1 MKRGFA
7 GLVLLALACCA
18 LAGEARA
25 QASLTRIIVPV
36 AAGGAPDVVARIIA
50 GPLSAKLGQTVVV
63 GNRAGAGER
72 LGAEFVAHA
81 APDGHTLLL
90 APPGSLVIAPSL
102 FADLRYDPEAFAP
115 VGVVTTG
122 SLVLLAR
129 ENLDVANAQQL
140 VALAKQ
146 APGKLTYASPGIGT
160 PPHLTGEMFRL
171 ATGIEVTHVPYKGLA
186 PALADLLAGRVD
198 FMFDNLGNSLANVKA
213 GRVKALGV
221 AADARVPELPNVPT
235 IAETYP
241 GVRAASWFG
250 VVAPPKTPADVC
262 SRISRALAEIVKSPD
277 VAAKLQALALTPAGS
292 EPAEMAVLLKE
303 ERERWAD
310 VVKQAHIKAE

>member
-1 MKRGFA
+1 
-7 GLVLLALACCA
+7 
-18 LAGEARA
+18 
-25 QASLTRIIVPV
+25 
-36 AAGGAPDVVARIIA
+36 
-50 GPLSAKLGQTVVV
+50 
-63 GNRAGAGER
+63 
-72 LGAEFVAHA
+72 
-81 APDGHTLLL
+81 
-90 APPGSLVIAPSL
+90 VIAPLL

-198 FMFDNLGNSLANVKA
+198 FMFDNLGNSLANIKA
-213 GRVKALGV
+213 GRVKALGLAGAG
-221 AADARVPELPNVPT
+221 AAERADDPGDLSGGSRRELVRS
-235 IAETYP
+235 
-241 GVRAASWFG
+241 GRAAENSPRRVQPDRSQIAGRRGEASGARSYARRFRTRRNGGAAERGARTLGERYASAFFTRSAVIG
-250 VVAPPKTPADVC
+250 VSRKRTPVSAANALLIVGATTGVAICPAPVGGLSVDSTSIC
-262 SRISRALAEIVKSPD
+262 ISGMSFIRI
-277 VAAKLQALALTPAGS
+277 T
-292 EPAEMAVLLKE
+292 
-303 ERERWAD
+303 
-310 VVKQAHIKAE
+310 

>member
-1 MKRGFA
+1 
-7 GLVLLALACCA
+7 
-18 LAGEARA
+18 
-25 QASLTRIIVPV
+25 
-36 AAGGAPDVVARIIA
+36 
-50 GPLSAKLGQTVVV
+50 
-63 GNRAGAGER
+63 
-72 LGAEFVAHA
+72 
-81 APDGHTLLL
+81 
-90 APPGSLVIAPSL
+90 VIAPLL

-198 FMFDNLGNSLANVKA
+198 FMFDNLGNSLANIKA
-213 GRVKALGV
+213 GRVKALGL

-235 IAETYP
+235 IPETYP

-250 VVAPPKTPADVC
+250 VVAPRKTPPDVC
-262 SRISRALAEIVKSPD
+262 SRIVVAGRRGEASGARSYARRFRTRRNGGAAERGARTLGERYASAFFTRSAVIGVSRKRTPVSAANALLIVGATTG
-277 VAAKLQALALTPAGS
+277 VAICPAPVGGLS
-292 EPAEMAVLLKE
+292 VDSTSICISGMSFI
-303 ERERWAD
+303 R
-310 VVKQAHIKAE
+310 IT